1 VRIVVAEDHALLR
14 AGIVELLTAS
24 GFDVVGQVGDAAQL
38 LGLVA
43 AIRPDVALLDIRM
56 PPTHT
61 LEGMRAA
68 QAIRAEHGTAVGIVL
83 LSQYIETRYAFDLL
97 ADGAAGIGYL
107 LKDRVLDPSD
117 LTDAIRRVGDG
128 GSAID
133 PVVIDALLKRR
144 HNETRLHD
152 LTERER
158 DVLAGMAEG
167 RSNHSIA
174 KRLSISEKTVEA
186 CTGRIFSKLG
196 LEPGPDDHRRVRAVL
211 TYLHAIDEVVDG

>member
-1 VRIVVAEDHALLR
+1 LR